1 MKVPAKLR
9 IAIVLILMA
18 NVMWSPSAVA
28 QTPSTDDILSR
39 IQGALQLQTPTPA
52 AEERERQTTDEEYAR
67 LVEQIQG
74 QTERIWGR
82 SAGRVLNP
90 IVLDIEDATKM
101 IGEMLTEELEK
112 PEIVAMEAFW
122 RTFELIPSDV
132 PIEQM
137 FQDLME
143 GQLGGLYNPE
153 TKDLFVIDTFD
164 TQSFIGKVILSHEIT
179 HALQDAHFD
188 LLEYYRNQPSLD
200 TMKARHAVLEGDAT
214 IAMMDW
220 ARHHGTPADIL
231 SMGSIF
237 SDHTQGIDNAPPAL
251 VQDLLFSYIA
261 GMQFC
266 QAVMARY
273 PNDWR
278 RRVFEDPPT
287 TTRHILHPQTYLA
300 DPREMPREVR
310 LGALPQD
317 SPFSEIHRTD
327 LGEWSLRLLLT
338 PPDAF
343 PTIGPLTFDPIVK
356 EPVST
361 RAAEGLRGDKMALI
375 ARNGDVAEEAAI
387 VWKLAFSDREATDR
401 FTSALLRRLGQMD
414 NFRRVSLP
422 PAIPAGTPQ
431 EIAGREYTAFVLR
444 SRDQVFLVYAS
455 SAEGLAA
462 GREML
467 AP

>member
-1 MKVPAKLR
+1 MKTAAKLR
-9 IAIVLILMA
+9 VVTIVALIALIT
-18 NVMWSPSAVA
+18 WTTSAVA

-39 IQGALQLQTPTPA
+39 IQGALQRQTPPTNGT
-52 AEERERQTTDEEYAR
+52 EGETTDEEYTR
-67 LVEQIQG
+67 LVHQIQS

-90 IVLDIEDATKM
+90 IVLDIEQATEM
-101 IGEMLTEELEK
+101 IGEMLAEELEK
-112 PEIVAMEAFW
+112 PEIIAIEAFW
-122 RTFELIPSDV
+122 RTFELIPRDV

-153 TKDLFVIDTFD
+153 TKDLYVIDTFD
-164 TQSFIGKVILSHEIT
+164 TRGFMGKFILSHEIT

-188 LLEYYRNQPSLD
+188 LLEFYRNQPSLD

-214 IAMMDW
+214 ISMMEW
-220 ARHHGTPADIL
+220 ASQHATPADLL

-237 SDHTQGIDNAPPAL
+237 SDHTAGLDNAPPAL
-251 VQDLLFSYIA
+251 VQDLLFSYIV

-266 QAVMARY
+266 QAVMTRY

-287 TTRHILHPQTYLA
+287 TTRHIIHPQTYLA
-300 DPREMPREVR
+300 DPREMPRKVS
-310 LGALPQD
+310 LGTPSAD
-317 SPFSEIHRTD
+317 SQFKELHRTD
-327 LGEWSLRLLLT
+327 MGEWNLRLFLT
-338 PPDAF
+338 PPDSF

-356 EPVST
+356 EPAST
-361 RAAEGLRGDKMALI
+361 RAAEGLRGDKMSLI
-375 ARNGDVAEEAAI
+375 ARNGDASEEVAI
-387 VWKLAFSDREATDR
+387 VWKLAFADADATNR
-401 FTSALLRRLGQMD
+401 FSNALLRRMGKMD
-414 NFRRVSLP
+414 NFRRVTLP
-422 PAIPAGTPQ
+422 TSIPTGMPQ
-431 EIAGREYTAFVLR
+431 EISGREYTAFVLR

-455 SAEGLAA
+455 SDEGLAA
-462 GREML
+462 GKELL